1 MVLNLKNYYVPHY
14 KGAVW
19 DVDLLADNG
28 NIINIATRV
37 DNKNP
42 YGQQYWS

>member
-1 MVLNLKNYYVPHY
+1 MPHY

-28 NIINIATRV
+28 NIINIAARIRQL
-37 DNKNP
+37 KNP
-42 YGQQYWS
+42 IGQQVLVINHLI